1 MKHVNFYHTK
11 WSRATTPDF
20 YHKLPWS
27 LAKIGL
33 LVAELRGTVWNID
46 FYLGNQ
52 IFYWTST
59 VTLYSCTLQ
68 PITLIFCIQT
78 TLAMGFLCCK
88 FHTHCFI
95 CLAATGVWI
104 IFHLSP
110 TFFHFPEWFSWP
122 LGTCIWGMGD
132 TSSHFKIFMFCELTI
147 LFLLQKA
154 VCSKD
159 QKRSS
164 QESYNESSLEQSVFV
179 IPKGC

>member
-1 MKHVNFYHTK
+1 MSTFTIPSGAELPLQIFIINWCYM
-11 WSRATTPDF
+11 
-20 YHKLPWS
+20 PWS
-27 LAKIGL
+27 LAKIDL

-95 CLAATGVWI
+95 CLAATGVGI

-110 TFFHFPEWFSWP
+110 TFFVFLWVVFMTIGYMYLGDGGYQFS
-122 LGTCIWGMGD
+122 
-132 TSSHFKIFMFCELTI
+132 F
-147 LFLLQKA
+147 
-154 VCSKD
+154 
-159 QKRSS
+159 
-164 QESYNESSLEQSVFV
+164 
-179 IPKGC
+179 